1 MTTLTFTSKH
11 LETELM
17 KYITV
22 IVDKGITMTK
32 PGSIT
37 YLLYGSTPSRQA
49 ISIKM
54 GKFGEKI
61 VKLIVSKSPHL
72 ELLDCGVQCIDPT
85 TRKNKDLDLLWKD
98 DTKKIIYYREAKG
111 NLELDSEK
119 LPVTIEKIKEILDIY
134 IQPKYTDYTI
144 DIGVFNWSIYN
155 RDAIKNK
162 LSHIKMCEDK
172 GVKVE
177 HMEDMLKLL
186 EFEWTQP
193 EYEAFFKQIGV
204 CIDKMFL

>member
-1 MTTLTFTSKH
+1 
-11 LETELM
+11 M
-17 KYITV
+17 KNITG
-22 IVDKGITMTK
+22 ILDKGITMTK

-49 ISIKM
+49 VSIKM

-61 VKLIVSKSPHL
+61 VKLIVSKSPRL
-72 ELLDCGVQCIDPT
+72 ELLDCGVQCIYPISQ
-85 TRKNKDLDLLWKD
+85 KNKDLDLLWKD
-98 DTKKIIYYREAKG
+98 DSKKIIYYREAKG
-111 NLELDSEK
+111 NFELDSEK
-119 LPVTIEKIKEILDIY
+119 LPVTIEKIKEIQDTFIK
-134 IQPKYTDYTI
+134 PKYTDYSI
-144 DIGVFNWSIYN
+144 DIGVFNWTIYN
-155 RDAIKNK
+155 RDALQNK
-162 LSHIKMCEDK
+162 LSHIKMCENK

-193 EYEAFFKQIGV
+193 EYEAFFKQIGI